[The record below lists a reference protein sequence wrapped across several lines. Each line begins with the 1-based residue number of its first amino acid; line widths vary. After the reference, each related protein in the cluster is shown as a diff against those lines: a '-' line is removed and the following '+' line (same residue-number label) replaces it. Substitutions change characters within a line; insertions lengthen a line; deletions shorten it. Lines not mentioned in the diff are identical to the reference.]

1 MSVSDPPAGSS
12 ADPVGDPIGEFK
24 ELLDRAKREETH
36 DATAMTLATSDAAGR
51 PSARMVLLKQVDER
65 GFVFFTNYG
74 SRKARELQA
83 NPRAALCIY
92 WPNLAKQVRVEGLV
106 ERLPVSESDAYF
118 ASRSRHSRLGALASR
133 QSEPLESRK
142 VLLARYLELQT
153 KYAVG
158 AVPRPDFWGGYR
170 LEPDRIEIWHN
181 QLHRLHDRFLYERF
195 EDRWR
200 RSRLYP

>member
-1 MSVSDPPAGSS
+1 MSVFDPPVGSSSDPIA
-12 ADPVGDPIGEFK
+12 EFE
-24 ELLDRAKREETH
+24 ELFERAKREEAH
-36 DATAMTLATSDAAGR
+36 DATAMTLATVDAAGR

-74 SRKARELQA
+74 SRKARELTA

-92 WPNLAKQVRVEGLV
+92 WPTLAKQVRVEGRV
-106 ERLPVSESDAYF
+106 ERLPVAESDAYF
-118 ASRSRHSRLGALASR
+118 ASRSRHSRLGAWASR

-142 VLLARYLELQT
+142 VLVARYLELQA
-153 KYAVG
+153 KYAIG
-158 AVPRPDFWGGYR
+158 EVPRPYFWGGFR

-181 QLHRLHDRFLYERF
+181 QLHRLHDRILYERL
-195 EDRWR
+195 EEGWR